1 MNNLDELIKNRKD
14 KIDMPKTIKIS
25 NLVYEM
31 LVYISEKGKPKMK
44 ADAKMELLIKQEYQ
58 KLTKGKL

>member
-44 ADAKMELLIKQEYQ
+44 VDAKMEMLIKQEYQ
-58 KLTKGKL
+58 RLTKGKI